1 MKFDFIIGNPPYQ
14 DEVKDSD
21 NKTFMPSIYNLFMD
35 EAFRISDRVELIHP
49 ARFLF
54 NAGQT
59 PKAWNEKM
67 LEDPHFKVLH
77 YEPDGSR
84 IFPNT
89 EIKGGIAITYHD
101 THKDFGAIHIF
112 TKFPELN
119 SILHKVSPY
128 IEQHN
133 FTEIMQN
140 QSRFNLDALYHKHP
154 EFQAIIGSNGKD
166 KRFRNNIFEKVELF
180 STEKINNDDLSIVGV
195 IRNKRQWRF
204 FPKEFTDLTQGNLY
218 KWKVIIG
225 AASGAGIFGETISPP
240 LILEP
245 GQGYTQTYIGVGAF
259 ETKENT
265 EHLQSYIKSK
275 FFRTMLGV
283 LKITQHNEIGTFRLV
298 PLQDFTPA
306 SDIDWSK
313 SIPEIDQ
320 QLYAKYGLDA
330 EEINFIETHVK
341 PMT

>member
-1 MKFDFIIGNPPYQ
+1 
-14 DEVKDSD
+14 
-21 NKTFMPSIYNLFMD
+21 
-35 EAFRISDRVELIHP
+35 
-49 ARFLF
+49 
-54 NAGQT
+54 
-59 PKAWNEKM
+59 
-67 LEDPHFKVLH
+67 
-77 YEPDGSR
+77 
-84 IFPNT
+84 
-89 EIKGGIAITYHD
+89 
-101 THKDFGAIHIF
+101 
-112 TKFPELN
+112 
-119 SILHKVSPY
+119 
-128 IEQHN
+128 
-133 FTEIMQN
+133 MQN

-225 AASGAGIFGETISPP
+225 A
-240 LILEP
+240 
-245 GQGYTQTYIGVGAF
+245 
-259 ETKENT
+259 
-265 EHLQSYIKSK
+265 IKSK

-330 EEINFIETHVK
+330 AEIEFIETHVK
-341 PMT
+341 EMS